1 MKTKSEIFSMVMA
14 IIMLVTVV
22 PATVFAQDNS
32 DEDILVYNLGKQ
44 EVTIRRMALGE
55 TGYTGHTFNS
65 DGSYTIQLED
75 DAFFPYEIQFKYG
88 DNVVTR
94 TFDTPNSVITVGG
107 HEISVFSDSVDPYAI
122 SQIGVYIG
130 GEYIPAVPERKSFTN
145 SSISL
150 FSIQPH
156 THTSLSIDLT
166 DRTPDE
172 MKSVEFSVIRTAVNG
187 DGKVVLWDYKDENGD
202 FLPDKSFR
210 PVSSSTV
217 DLSSN
222 GRSIYFNMLVSDSA
236 NQLDYTGARTEYRV
250 TIDKLP
256 TISRVSADVQLFAG
270 EGADRKN
277 ISSTISMLLYGNE
290 IISLYKDNA
299 VDSEYHLV
307 IKPDIQNPYT
317 YKIYNGQPIAANDV
331 TAQITGDGYKANYK
345 ERKAFTIVYTYGSYS
360 VTEEFT
366 VEVDLDPDSV
376 SSGDSEITFGVYR
389 NELNSYSNRVRAGV
403 AIVNK
408 DKLTDASICAIRLYS
423 GNALNVDYFVA
434 FSAENISTRV
444 KDNSIVTKAV
454 VGHYNTLAAA
464 SSQPDIKSQL
474 FPENINE
481 LNTGYRANFMDGV
494 KFTVFVGEKVYKY
507 TLYTTETPG
516 SDNTYINITGADG
529 IADRNIYKILTEND
543 SASWQFG
550 YQIFLVDDASVNF
563 AALKPVFTTGY
574 GLNAYVNGTKQDSG
588 ISEQNFSGGKSV
600 QYVAASESGQ
610 TVQNY
615 WVSFIPKVTGPKLF
629 VVVDGQKPDEREI
642 FFDSHTDNI
651 HDIFIANIGDADLTN
666 LNVTL
671 ENPVNVK
678 MDDYWKIGGSGND
691 TLRPFTSANDNY
703 YGELNNIAKVRL
715 VSTGTG
721 AVSGTLKITSN
732 GGSYTIKLQG
742 QAGDPKIITES
753 IPNAVKFVPY
763 ATIFTSDNKYPWNRT
778 TFSLYGGN
786 LPDGMMIRPN
796 GELYGVPKEAGTF
809 NFSVRMSNSG
819 GFTTRIK
826 AFTLTVLPNTDTNVD
841 NSIDVNYSILNSIPR
856 NMQVVPTQDMLFRSE
871 GIFGNFIDFW
881 IDGNKLTEG
890 IDYDANEGS
899 TAITIRAQTFA
910 NYGNGLHTIAI
921 EFRTNGDVDK
931 ELKRTAQNY
940 EIGRRTDPGNNN
952 YDASTGTSGGG
963 GGSSSERNISGLTA
977 SSLSNASG
985 TSNTVTSTA
994 TAEKLT
1000 FKRRGVNFVSLAEL
1014 KRMAA
1019 DAQKDGKSPWFNADS
1034 VIPGKD
1040 VDVRVGINPAL
1051 ATKGMYFAASSND
1064 AKSTKIKTLFE
1075 KYFSNEI
1082 SAVVTLSQTGSFG
1095 QPAIICVKI
1104 DTDTNAADLAF
1115 YSYNAENNSYRA
1127 ISQPNAWID
1136 KNGYVHFTTTYAD
1149 NIVISDGAL
1158 AKK

>member
-1 MKTKSEIFSMVMA
+1 MKTKSKIFSMVMA

-130 GEYIPAVPERKSFTN
+130 GEYIPAVPEKKTFTN
-145 SSISL
+145 PFISL

-202 FLPDKSFR
+202 FLPNKSFR

-217 DLSSN
+217 DLSSS

-256 TISRVSADVQLFAG
+256 TLSMAFADVKLFAG

-277 ISSTISMLLYGNE
+277 ISSTTS
-290 IISLYKDNA
+290 ISLYGARVLSLYEGNT
-299 VDSEYHLV
+299 VDSEYQLV
-307 IKPDIQNPYT
+307 ITPRSTSVSPYT
-317 YKIYNGQPIAANDV
+317 YKIYSGQPIAANDI

-345 ERKAFTIVYTYGSYS
+345 DRKAFTIVYTHGSYS
-360 VTEEFT
+360 ITEEFT
-366 VEVDLDPDSV
+366 VFVRATNTVNEESSAISFSGLYNNEV
-376 SSGDSEITFGVYR
+376 SSSGFRKKVAYSSGEID
-389 NELNSYSNRVRAGV
+389 ELTGALIYNIELYAGYASN
-403 AIVNK
+403 
-408 DKLTDASICAIRLYS
+408 L
-423 GNALNVDYFVA
+423 DYFAV
-434 FSAENISTRV
+434 FSAD
-444 KDNSIVTKAV
+444 DNSSVTKAV

-474 FPENINE
+474 FPENIHV
-481 LNTGYRANFMDGV
+481 LDTGYRANFANGV
-494 KFTVFVGEKVYKY
+494 KLTIFVGEKVYKY
-507 TLYTTETPG
+507 TLHTTEVPG

-529 IADRNIYKILTEND
+529 IANSNIYKILTEND

-574 GLNAYVNGTKQDSG
+574 GLNAYVNGTKQVSG
-588 ISEQNFSGGKSV
+588 TSEQNFSNGKSV

-629 VVVDGQKPDEREI
+629 VVVDGQKPEEREI

-742 QAGDPKIITES
+742 QAGDPEIITQS

-763 ATIFTSDNKYPWNRT
+763 ATIFASDNKYPWNRT

-809 NFSVRMSNSG
+809 NFFVGMSNSG

-1034 VIPGKD
+1034 VIPGKG

-1104 DTDTNAADLAF
+1104 DADVNAADLAF